1 MPNTKINVTFDS
13 EKLDA
18 IRQFQKVG
26 SDNIETVLQEQLEKL
41 YTKTVPIAVRKYI
54 DGKIKPASA
63 AKSNGNQHNNQI
75 G

>member
-1 MPNTKINVTFDS
+1 MPKSKINVAFDS

-26 SDNIETVLQEQLEKL
+26 ADNIEIVLQEQLEKL

-54 DGKIKPASA
+54 DGKIKSTPER
-63 AKSNGNQHNNQI
+63 KSNGNQHNNQS
-75 G
+75 